1 MKVNNK
7 LMIQSYLVTAARY
20 DFSVYEKRIIYR
32 LVEVCQC
39 ALEGQKLNAGF
50 RINNLLYEEMKEVEM
65 PIAAFLKDEN
75 DENYK
80 RAKQALF
87 DLNNKIMEYE
97 DDEIWKPMRIIE
109 MPKLVKKGSVK
120 FVLHK
125 EIYDSL
131 LNFSKG
137 FRRFELKTAMEF
149 ESVYAMRFYEL
160 LSGKSE
166 PITYSVDDLKIMFH
180 LEDKYKQI
188 NDFLKRVIIPAQKEL
203 SEKAAFSFTFTPVK
217 HGKKVISLTFFPY
230 LIPDNMDEDLER
242 KRLEREL
249 SLRWSLDKI
258 YVDYLKQNYL
268 FENDEIRNN
277 LDTLKKA
284 AGSMDLLN
292 FLAQKRRVAA
302 QKKSPKGWIIGAIKK
317 ELKKIEGSVK
327 D

>member
-32 LVEVCQC
+32 LVEICQC

-50 RINNLLYEEMKEVEM
+50 RINNLLYEEMKEIEM
-65 PIAAFLKDEN
+65 PIAAFLKDEK

-80 RAKQALF
+80 RAKEALF
-87 DLNNKIMEYE
+87 DLNNKVMEYE

-109 MPKLVKKGSVK
+109 MPKLIKKGSVT
-120 FVLHK
+120 FILHK

-137 FRRFELKTAMEF
+137 FRKFELKTAMEF
-149 ESVYAMRFYEL
+149 ESVYSMRFYEL

-166 PITYSVDDLKIMFH
+166 PITYSVNDLKIMFH
-180 LEDKYKQI
+180 LEDKYKETK
-188 NDFLKRVIIPAQKEL
+188 DFIRRVVEPAQKEL
-203 SEKAAFSFTFTPVK
+203 AEKAAFSFTFSPVK
-217 HGKKVISLTFFPY
+217 HGKKVVSLTFFPY
-230 LIPDNMDEDLER
+230 MIPENMDENLER

-258 YVDYLKQNYL
+258 YRDYLKQNYL
-268 FENDEIRNN
+268 FENEEIRNN
-277 LDTLKKA
+277 LETFKKA
-284 AGSMDLLN
+284 VIHMDLMN

-302 QKKSPKGWIIGAIKK
+302 QKASPKGWIIGAIKR
-317 ELKKIEGSVK
+317 ELKKIENPVK
-327 D
+327 K

>member
-7 LMIQSYLVTAARY
+7 LMIQSYLVTTARY

-32 LVEVCQC
+32 LVEVCQY

-50 RINNLLYEEMKEVEM
+50 RVNNLLYEEMKEIEM
-65 PIAAFLKDEN
+65 PIAAFLKDEK

-109 MPKLVKKGSVK
+109 MPKLVKNGFVK

-166 PITYSVDDLKIMFH
+166 PITYRVDDLKIMFH

-203 SEKAAFSFTFTPVK
+203 SEKASFSFTFSPVK
-217 HGKKVISLTFFPY
+217 HGKKVVSITFFPY
-230 LIPDNMDEDLER
+230 QIPENMDEDLEHNNLKR
-242 KRLEREL
+242 KL

-277 LDTLKKA
+277 LETFEEAAKKLDF
-284 AGSMDLLN
+284 MN

-302 QKKSPKGWIIGAIKK
+302 QKKNSKGWIINAIKA
-317 ELKKIEGSVK
+317 ELRKLEEKA
-327 D
+327 

>member
-230 LIPDNMDEDLER
+230 QIPDNMDENLER

-249 SLRWSLDKI
+249 SLRWSLDKM

-268 FENDEIRNN
+268 FENEEIRNN
-277 LDTLKKA
+277 LDTFKKA
-284 AGSMDLLN
+284 AGSMDLMN

>member
-1 MKVNNK
+1 
-7 LMIQSYLVTAARY
+7 MIQSYLVTAARY

-50 RINNLLYEEMKEVEM
+50 RVNNLLYEEMKEIEM
-65 PIAAFLKDEN
+65 PIAAFLKDEK

-109 MPKLVKKGSVK
+109 MPKLVKKGYVK

-160 LSGKSE
+160 LSGKSD

-203 SEKAAFSFTFTPVK
+203 SEKAPFSFTFTPVK
-217 HGKKVISLTFFPY
+217 HGKKVVSMTFFPY
-230 LIPDNMDEDLER
+230 QIPENMDEDLER

-277 LDTLKKA
+277 LETFKKA
-284 AGSMDLLN
+284 VGSMDLMN

-302 QKKSPKGWIIGAIKK
+302 QKPNPKGWIIGAIKR
-317 ELKKIEGSVK
+317 ELKKMEESSK
-327 D
+327 K